1 MEDSLIIRDLCKNYN
16 NFCLNHINLT
26 IKKGTIMGFIGEN
39 GAGKSTTI
47 KAMLNIIQKDKGSVT
62 LLGKS
67 MEEETEEIQAKEEIG
82 VVMDQSH
89 FHDAFK
95 VKDINMIMSRTYRNW
110 DKQLF
115 YHYIEQFHIPKE
127 KTMKEYSR
135 GMTMKMGIAAAL
147 AHHPKMLILDEATS
161 GLDPIVRNEILD
173 LFLEYIQDE
182 EHSILISSHITSDL
196 ERICD
201 YITFIHNGTILLS
214 QDKDEMIQTHRILKC
229 SKEELKKISQ
239 EEIVR
244 IKETTFGCEVL
255 VHSNQLEQYRDFV
268 MDIPTLE
275 DIMLFYV
282 KGGLQ

>member
-16 NFCLNHINLT
+16 NFCLNHVNLT

-239 EEIVR
+239 KEIVR
-244 IKETTFGCEVL
+244 IKETAFGCEVL

-282 KGGLQ
+282 KGGL

>member
-16 NFCLNHINLT
+16 NFCLNHVNLT

-201 YITFIHNGTILLS
+201 YITFIHNGMILLS

-244 IKETTFGCEVL
+244 IKETAFGCEVL

-282 KGGLQ
+282 KGGL